1 MPISHTQPSP
11 HPRRI
16 SIPID
21 SSDTDEA
28 LRLTLGRGCMAEG
41 DFDSRKT
48 DLLHAMVLNGS
59 RIYSPRELTFRLADC
74 KQGGMVL
81 QEYRD
86 IPIPHV
92 SCVRTGVTPRDLL
105 EFLEEANAIIDA
117 RMNRLQ
123 EVNVLCPNRRI
134 RNGDDYD
141 EWTVETDGYEPM
153 GHILIAVNEI
163 QQALINC
170 ADEYTPAPSWEY
182 AVTAEQLSAQ
192 LHRIAR
198 MGPSVHVHAMLLADR
213 QPSNTPHR
221 FFDGYLPYCTDHFL
235 FRTKDGIL
243 QTAQHGAPQTIT
255 EELCTAI
262 LDLPD
267 TECIWLRESFPPR
280 KLHVREIP
288 VRERRDI
295 LEQIRKT
302 YSV

>member
-21 SSDTDEA
+21 KSDTDEA
-28 LRLTLGRGCMAEG
+28 LHLTLDRGCMVEG

-48 DLLHAMVLNGS
+48 DLLHALVLNGS

-74 KQGGMVL
+74 KQGGMAFRD
-81 QEYRD
+81 YRD
-86 IPIPHV
+86 IPIPHI

-105 EFLEEANAIIDA
+105 GFFEEANAIIDA
-117 RMNRLQ
+117 RMTRLQ
-123 EVNVLCPNRRI
+123 EMNALYPHRRI

-141 EWTVETDGYEPM
+141 ERTAETDGYEPM
-153 GHILIAVNEI
+153 EHILIAVNEI

-170 ADEYTPAPSWEY
+170 ADEYTPAPSSEY
-182 AVTAEQLSAQ
+182 AVTAGQLSEQLY
-192 LHRIAR
+192 RIAR
-198 MGPSVHVHAMLLADR
+198 LGPSVHVHTMLAADR

-221 FFDGYLPYCTDHFL
+221 FFDRYLPYCTDHFL

-243 QTAQHGAPQTIT
+243 QDAPQTIT

-262 LDLPD
+262 PDLPD
-267 TECIWLRESFPPR
+267 TECIWLKESFPPR

-288 VRERRDI
+288 VRERQDV
-295 LEQIRKT
+295 LEQIRKI

>member
-21 SSDTDEA
+21 SSDTGEA
-28 LRLTLGRGCMAEG
+28 LRLTLDRGCMIEG

-48 DLLHAMVLNGS
+48 DLLHALVLNGAG
-59 RIYSPRELTFRLADC
+59 IYSPRELTFRLADC
-74 KQGGMVL
+74 KQGGL
-81 QEYRD
+81 AFRDYRD
-86 IPIPHV
+86 ISIPHIA
-92 SCVRTGVTPRDLL
+92 CVRTGVTPRDLL
-105 EFLEEANAIIDA
+105 EFLEEASAIIDA
-117 RMNRLQ
+117 RVNRLQ

-134 RNGDDYD
+134 RNGDEYN
-141 EWTVETDGYEPM
+141 EWTAETDGYEPM
-153 GHILIAVNEI
+153 GYILVAVNEI

-170 ADEYTPAPSWEY
+170 ADAYTPAPSWEY

-198 MGPSVHVHAMLLADR
+198 MGPSVHVHTMLLADR

-221 FFDGYLPYCTDHFL
+221 FFDGYLPYCTDRFL
-235 FRTKDGIL
+235 FRTKEEIL
-243 QTAQHGAPQTIT
+243 QSVLPGSQTVT
-255 EELCTAI
+255 EERHTAI
-262 LDLPD
+262 SDLPD
-267 TECIWLRESFPPR
+267 TECIWLREAFPPR

-288 VRERRDI
+288 IRERRDI